1 MFPRSTQPSGDTEG
15 QAKSKA
21 KHVQS
26 TTKGQGCGHG
36 SQGEDKGKAGTN
48 VPRQPAQGRRRSLRV
63 PKPAACPVGLS
74 HTSPDPGG
82 RNFLK
87 GFCREMGQRKEEKAL
102 GGPPDHGCACTTH
115 EYFSGHLFIPA
126 PPSCWGHGPKVD
138 KYSHGAINEA
148 SAPLLPLHPPATS
161 IRPLVPTTCWLGTLS
176 CSIGFRFSL
185 AVEAQ
190 PRCKPGRP
198 PHPPLPSLLG
208 LGVEPKAA
216 VSLEGP
222 FREPNPPERESREV
236 QGPRGQTSL
245 HGLAP
250 LCSTEGGGVS

>member
-1 MFPRSTQPSGDTEG
+1 MSNPSLRDRGVG
-15 QAKSKA
+15 IGAK
-21 KHVQS
+21 VG
-26 TTKGQGCGHG
+26 TKGRQGRMC
-36 SQGEDKGKAGTN
+36 
-48 VPRQPAQGRRRSLRV
+48 PRQPAQGRRRSLRV
-63 PKPAACPVGLS
+63 PEPAACPAGLS
-74 HTSPDPGG
+74 HTSPGPGG

-102 GGPPDHGCACTTH
+102 GGPPDHGCACATH

-185 AVEAQ
+185 VVEAQ
-190 PRCKPGRP
+190 PRSKPGRP

-208 LGVEPKAA
+208 LGVEPEAA
-216 VSLEGP
+216 VSLEGS

-236 QGPRGQTSL
+236 QGPAARFHFMGW
-245 HGLAP
+245 P
-250 LCSTEGGGVS
+250 LCAA